1 MDNTLIQL
9 NNCGI
14 LRNRKW
20 LVRGVSLTVDRGQIV
35 TLIGPN
41 GSGKSTTAKM
51 ALGIMKPDE
60 GDNTIK
66 ENLKISY
73 VPQKLVIDWSLPL
86 RVLDFMN
93 LIENYE
99 YSIINE
105 MLTITGIQHLQNED
119 VRNLSGGEFQRLLM
133 ARAIAKKPDFLV
145 LDEPV
150 QGVDYAGEIALY
162 QIIQDIRKNLNC
174 GILLIS
180 HNLHV
185 VMSQTNHVICLN
197 GHICCSG
204 EPKSIVKNPEY
215 IKLFGENMDPT
226 LAFYKHE
233 HDHHHHPDGSVDH
246 SINYMFE
253 DFLFR
258 AFVAGIGLALIAG
271 PLGCFI
277 VWRRLSYFGDTLA
290 HSALLGVVI
299 GYALNLNF
307 IISVFVISALIS
319 LSLLYLQKRTT
330 LPNDAL
336 LGLLA
341 HSVLSIGLVLLGVL
355 SFIRIDLMS
364 LLFGDI
370 LAVNVQDL
378 IIVWAGGGL
387 SLLVL
392 IYIWR
397 PLFAGTVNLELAK
410 AEGLNPELANT
421 IFTLLIALVI
431 AISIKIVGILLIT
444 GLLIIP
450 AAASRN
456 LSSHP
461 IQMAVVSSLL
471 GVLAV
476 ITGLLSSINWDTST
490 GPTILSAA
498 LGIFILTLF
507 PWKKLPIFEKKNR
520 LVK

>member
-14 LRNRKW
+14 LRNHKW

-51 ALGIMKPDE
+51 ALGIIKPDE

-73 VPQKLVIDWSLPL
+73 VPQKLEIDWSLPL
-86 RVLDFMN
+86 RVIDFMN

-99 YSIINE
+99 HSIVNE

-162 QIIQDIRKNLNC
+162 QIIQDIRKNFNC

-246 SINYMFE
+246 S
-253 DFLFR
+253 
-258 AFVAGIGLALIAG
+258 
-271 PLGCFI
+271 
-277 VWRRLSYFGDTLA
+277 
-290 HSALLGVVI
+290 H
-299 GYALNLNF
+299 
-307 IISVFVISALIS
+307 
-319 LSLLYLQKRTT
+319 
-330 LPNDAL
+330 
-336 LGLLA
+336 
-341 HSVLSIGLVLLGVL
+341 
-355 SFIRIDLMS
+355 
-364 LLFGDI
+364 
-370 LAVNVQDL
+370 
-378 IIVWAGGGL
+378 
-387 SLLVL
+387 
-392 IYIWR
+392 
-397 PLFAGTVNLELAK
+397 
-410 AEGLNPELANT
+410 
-421 IFTLLIALVI
+421 
-431 AISIKIVGILLIT
+431 
-444 GLLIIP
+444 
-450 AAASRN
+450 
-456 LSSHP
+456 
-461 IQMAVVSSLL
+461 
-471 GVLAV
+471 
-476 ITGLLSSINWDTST
+476 
-490 GPTILSAA
+490 
-498 LGIFILTLF
+498 
-507 PWKKLPIFEKKNR
+507 
-520 LVK
+520 